1 MVIRALIRARLL
13 GMQLLTLEARVVVET
28 AEGRPGRPAPLS
40 LYVPA
45 QAPSSP
51 GLEPGGLE
59 LSPGLGSG
67 YGRAI
72 ELLEQGA
79 KTLDHH
85 A

>member
-1 MVIRALIRARLL
+1 
-13 GMQLLTLEARVVVET
+13 MQLLTLEARVVVET

-45 QAPSSP
+45 QAPSGRGIEPP
-51 GLEPGGLE
+51 GSDP
-59 LSPGLGSG
+59 SPGLGSR

-79 KTLDHH
+79 KTLGHH